1 MYVYYVHSYN
11 QEVKYLDKY
20 EELLTEFSR
29 KQFEFVAPY
38 PSVARRFVRAT
49 ERAVEAISIEDV
61 NEVGL
66 NCRELLNDYANQIY
80 SPEYSKTDIKG
91 ADTKELLKDTIKYYT
106 KSGGERATVDSL
118 NLYVDKVVREL
129 HTITH
134 SSNVYPEHAFLC
146 INLCISLITSI
157 EALVLLHERK
167 NSPIYEYFGET
178 KCPKCRSLKLEA
190 CSHHDEGHDEMY
202 YFVKCSECG
211 WSDWTQ

>member
-1 MYVYYVHSYN
+1 MNKYYELC
-11 QEVKYLDKY
+11 EVKCLDKN

-29 KQFEFVAPY
+29 KQFQFVTPY
-38 PSVARRFVRAT
+38 PSVARRLLHATKRAL
-49 ERAVEAISIEDV
+49 EAHSVEDV

-66 NCRELLNDYANQIY
+66 NCRELLIDYANQIY
-80 SPEYSKTDIKG
+80 SSEYSETDIKG

-106 KSGGERATVDSL
+106 KSGGDRGVVDSL
-118 NLYVDKVVREL
+118 NSYVDKVVREL

-134 SSNVYPEHAFLC
+134 SSSVYPEHAFLC

-157 EALVLLHERK
+157 EALVLLNERES
-167 NSPIYEYFGET
+167 SPIFEYFGVT
-178 KCPKCRSLKLEA
+178 KCPKCKSLKLETR
-190 CSHHDEGHDEMY
+190 SHYNEDRDDIY